1 MRPAE
6 GRRKERRMELLK
18 WISVKE
24 KKPEPGERVLATDG
38 IFAGEAYRTS
48 ANSWYRHTGFP
59 WRDGVTGRTVAY
71 WMPMPEPPMAEIDD
85 EEGDV

>member
-1 MRPAE
+1 
-6 GRRKERRMELLK
+6 MELLK
-18 WISVKE
+18 GISVKE